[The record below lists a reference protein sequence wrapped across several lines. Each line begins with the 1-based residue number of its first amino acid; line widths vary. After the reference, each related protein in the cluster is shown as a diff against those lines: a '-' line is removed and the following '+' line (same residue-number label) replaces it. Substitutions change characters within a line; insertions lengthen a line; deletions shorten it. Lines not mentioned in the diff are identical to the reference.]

1 MNWRSF
7 GVFGNCQS
15 LQWGIQDFPD
25 GAGHANPRTR
35 RQLIIWSIFQITTW
49 KRNKL
54 GRRGNDQISLVKL
67 MHLHISRYKIS
78 NNYHSIRGGSRIS
91 CEWCQTHILPICLRE
106 GREIETNLVRRMC
119 ARPRCPLPL
128 PNADPPLCTLC
139 RLANQHGIES

>member
-7 GVFGNCQS
+7 GVFGNSQS

-25 GAGHANPRTR
+25 GAGHANPRAR

-49 KRNKL
+49 KWNKL

-67 MHLHISRYKIS
+67 MHLHISGYKIS
-78 NNYHSIRGGSRIS
+78 NNYHFIGGGSRIS

-106 GREIETNLVRRMC
+106 GREIETNLVRMMC
-119 ARPRCPLPL
+119 ARPRYPLPL

-139 RLANQHGIES
+139 RLANQHRIES